1 MKVIAQITQDL
12 IMCEVSSVEI
22 ARLHGAS
29 GRYDKSWQEHWI
41 RVGAE
46 HDMVEA
52 YKAVDALRSF
62 DKYQLK
68 QLKDRMDVMAKEYDR
83 ITEAYNKL
91 MLFDKLSEQTD
102 TPK

>member
-29 GRYDKSWQEHWI
+29 GRYDKAWQEHWI

-46 HDMVEA
+46 HDMA
-52 YKAVDALRSF
+52 GAFKAVDAIRGF
-62 DKYQLK
+62 DKSQLK
-68 QLKDRMDVMAKEYDR
+68 YLKDRIDVMAKEYNS
-83 ITEAYNKL
+83 ILQAYEKL
-91 MLFDKLSEQTD
+91 MLFDTLKEAGTEEQ
-102 TPK
+102 